1 MSRILIVEDDVDS
14 RMGLSVRLRASGFDV
29 VLAADAASAISI
41 ARQQQPDLVVLDL
54 GLPAGDGFL
63 VMERLRGLAETR
75 ETPIIVLTG
84 RDPTVHE
91 ARARAA
97 GAVAFFQKPAD
108 NTVLVATIRE
118 YLPAAD
124 DSGRTAVG

>member
-75 ETPIIVLTG
+75 EIPIIVLTG